1 VQIGRLDTIIARR
14 RQLAAAY
21 AERLGHIAGVR
32 IPAEPEWARSNWQ
45 SYAVA
50 LEPGFEQYAVMQAL
64 LDRGVS
70 TRRGV
75 MNAHLEPAYQ
85 QCRSYIAGSDL
96 ERSVAAQQRAIM
108 LPLFVQMT
116 EDELDYVADSLAD
129 VLSQK
134 AVAA

>member
-1 VQIGRLDTIIARR
+1 
-14 RQLAAAY
+14 
-21 AERLGHIAGVR
+21 
-32 IPAEPEWARSNWQ
+32 
-45 SYAVA
+45 
-50 LEPGFEQYAVMQAL
+50 MQAL

-85 QCRSYIAGSDL
+85 QCRSYITGSDL
-96 ERSVAAQQRAIM
+96 ERSVAAQQQSIM

-116 EDELDYVADSLAD
+116 DDDLRYVAESLAD
-129 VLSQK
+129 VLSHQ